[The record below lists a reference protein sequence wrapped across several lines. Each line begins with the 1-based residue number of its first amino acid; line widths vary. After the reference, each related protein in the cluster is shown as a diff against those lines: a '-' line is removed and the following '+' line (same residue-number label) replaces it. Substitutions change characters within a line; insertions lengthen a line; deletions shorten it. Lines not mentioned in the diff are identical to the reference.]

1 MDHMTLLRLQA
12 NAGKMEYTI
21 IRPGGLKS
29 EPATGNGVLTESTA
43 VCGAIH
49 RDDAA
54 DLVTWALFQD
64 STANKVLSA
73 VDEKQLMGEPKFEVF
88 ARAR

>member
-1 MDHMTLLRLQA
+1 
-12 NAGKMEYTI
+12 MEYTI

-29 EPATGNGVLTESTA
+29 EPATGNGVLTESKA

-54 DLVTWALFQD
+54 DLITWALFQD

-73 VDEKQLMGEPKFEVF
+73 VDEKQLMGEPKFDVF
-88 ARAR
+88 ARVK